1 MTFQGS
7 LRFPLRMAL
16 GAGAVV
22 LVAVVALIDRS
33 QRLDLLHP
41 ELVTGWVLLAAVV
54 FLALLN
60 VRKKLSM
67 VPVGRAS
74 DWVAAHV
81 VLGVVV
87 IVIYAFHAR
96 AIWPS
101 GYELALALLFYA
113 VILSGLIGY
122 LLQRMAPASLANLG
136 YEVIWERIPAELADM
151 RERIEASI
159 LECARETGSEV
170 LPRLYREEL
179 AWYFRR
185 PRFVL
190 ASLVGTGASSS
201 WVHHRLDSVSIYLRG
216 KEIEHATFLRECAR
230 RKVHIDRAYAIQGLL
245 KCWLLVHVPA
255 TYGFLVLVL
264 WHLILVHVYLV

>member
-1 MTFQGS
+1 MTVAGS
-7 LRFPLRMAL
+7 LRFALRMAL

-22 LVAVVALIDRS
+22 LVAVVAMVDRS
-33 QRLDLLHP
+33 QRLALLQP

-67 VPVGRAS
+67 VPVGRSS

-81 VLGVVV
+81 VLGVVT

-96 AIWPS
+96 SAWPS

-113 VILSGLIGY
+113 VILSGLFGY
-122 LLQRMAPASLANLG
+122 FLQRAAPASLANLG

-179 AWYFRR
+179 AWYFRK

-190 ASLVGTGASSS
+190 ASLFGTGVAAS

-216 KEIEHATFLRECAR
+216 KEIEHVEFLRQCAR
-230 RKVHIDRAYAIQGLL
+230 RKVHIDRAYAIQSLL
-245 KCWLLVHVPA
+245 KGWLLVHVPA
-255 TYGFLVLVL
+255 TYGFIVLVI

>member
-7 LRFPLRMAL
+7 LRFALRMAL

-136 YEVIWERIPAELADM
+136 YEVIWERIQIGRASC
-151 RERIEASI
+151 RER
-159 LECARETGSEV
+159 V
-170 LPRLYREEL
+170 
-179 AWYFRR
+179 
-185 PRFVL
+185 
-190 ASLVGTGASSS
+190 
-201 WVHHRLDSVSIYLRG
+201 
-216 KEIEHATFLRECAR
+216 
-230 RKVHIDRAYAIQGLL
+230 
-245 KCWLLVHVPA
+245 
-255 TYGFLVLVL
+255 
-264 WHLILVHVYLV
+264 